1 MAYQNFNQPL
11 ESYQSANI
19 KESFHFIN
27 ENIIK
32 KKNPSSLLDIGCAS
46 GDFLSI
52 LDTSIKAAGVDK
64 IESLIDLAKSK
75 ITNPLFNIDILK
87 EKKKFQKLL
96 FQFGEAVTILG
107 TLHTFLDFKPLL
119 DQIIN
124 SSNTR
129 LIIIHSPFNTN
140 LIDTQIFHRDHSKGE
155 KDFISAY
162 NIFSIETISD
172 FLKTSDINNFKFIP
186 FEMTNTLPFDRKNLM
201 NNYHFF
207 DQNGT
212 KYLTNGTGVLFEEF
226 ILVINK

>member
-1 MAYQNFNQPL
+1 MNYQRFNQSPKSY
-11 ESYQSANI
+11 ESINI
-19 KESFHFIN
+19 KESFKFIN
-27 ENIIK
+27 EKIIK
-32 KKNPSSLLDIGCAS
+32 KYNPSSLLDIGCAS

-52 LDTSIKAAGVDK
+52 LDVSIKAAGVDK
-64 IESLIDLAKSK
+64 TESLIDLAKSK
-75 ITNPLFNIDILK
+75 INNPLFNIDILK

-96 FQFGEAVTILG
+96 NQYGDAVTILG
-107 TLHTFLDFKPLL
+107 TLHTFLDFRPLL
-119 DQIIN
+119 HEVIN

-140 LIDTQIFHRDHSKGE
+140 SIDTGIFHRDHSKGD
-155 KDFISAY
+155 KDFQSAY

-172 FLKTSDINNFKFIP
+172 YLKKCDIDNFEFIP
-186 FEMTNTLPFDRKNLM
+186 FEMTSTLQFDRKYLM

-207 DQNGT
+207 DQNGK

>member
-1 MAYQNFNQPL
+1 MAYQNFNQQL
-11 ESYQSANI
+11 ESYQTANK

-52 LDTSIKAAGVDK
+52 LDASIKAAGVDK

-75 ITNPLFNIDILK
+75 ITNPLFRIDILK
-87 EKKKFQKLL
+87 EKKKFKKLL
-96 FQFGEAVTILG
+96 TQFGEAVTILG
-107 TLHTFLDFKPLL
+107 TLHTFLDFRPLL
-119 DQIIN
+119 DEIIN

-140 LIDTQIFHRDHSKGE
+140 SIDTGIYHRDHSKGD
-155 KDFISAY
+155 KNFQSAY
-162 NIFSIETISD
+162 NIFSIETISS
-172 FLKTSDINNFKFIP
+172 FLKTFDIDNFEFIP
-186 FEMTNTLPFDRKNLM
+186 FEMKNTLLSDRKNLM

-207 DQNGT
+207 DQNGK
-212 KYLTNGTGVLFEEF
+212 KYLTNGTGILFEEF